1 MHQLDE
7 ITLSSHIYESY
18 YMKESPMA
26 PQLCEVHIRYI
37 LLNQMKRYIQV
48 SDY

>member
-7 ITLSSHIYESY
+7 ITLSSHIHESY

-37 LLNQMKRYIQV
+37 LLNQMKRYIQ
-48 SDY
+48 SK